1 MLDLSFLTQPIA
13 TLVGTVVGLGA
24 IAYQTNRGFKNL
36 IAAQDHRATI
46 EAQAREHTDRLARE
60 ARQEEELQRGRKVAA
75 ALHGEVDS
83 LTQRF
88 AGIAESFKS
97 TIATNRAQKAEGLP
111 FRKQSIKVAH
121 KDYPIFDAYISDL
134 GMLGPSMA
142 RDVSFFYAKCRHELE
157 YNEITGR
164 DLLSELMDGIAIFH
178 DELVSESKELSARL
192 EAFYN
197 NKTDPGPIKF
207 GYDFKGIFNRGE

>member
-1 MLDLSFLTQPIA
+1 MLELSFLTQPIA

-36 IAAQDHRATI
+36 IAAQDHRAVI
-46 EAQAREHTDRLARE
+46 EAQAREHTDKLARAAKE
-60 ARQEEELQRGRKVAA
+60 EEELQRGRLVAA

-97 TIATNRAQKAEGLP
+97 TLITNSAQKADGLP
-111 FRKQSIKVAH
+111 FRKQSIKVIH
-121 KDYPIFDAYISDL
+121 KDYPIFDAYISHL
-134 GMLGPSMA
+134 GLLGPSVA
-142 RDVSFFYAKCRHELE
+142 RDVSFFYAKCRHDLE
-157 YNEITGR
+157 YNEIIGY
-164 DLLSELMDGIAIFH
+164 DLLSEILVGIAKFH
-178 DELVSESKELSARL
+178 DELASESKALSCRL

-197 NKTDPGPIKF
+197 NHPDPGPINF
-207 GYDFKGIFNRGE
+207 EYDFKGIFNRGE